1 MLIAALVVL
10 IAACLL
16 LEGFFSGSETAIIS
30 ADRVSLRARARRG
43 DARAMVAQELLERSE
58 RLLSTTLV
66 GTNLAV
72 VTGTSLATLAV
83 GRWVGAEWE
92 SVVTTA
98 VMSPLILVFG
108 EILPKSLGRAN
119 ALGMTLRV
127 ARALRFA
134 QRLMAPVVVGV
145 GWVADTVL
153 RPLGRGGGAGSPY
166 VSREGLKALAEVGA
180 EQGALLSEE
189 KRMMHS
195 VLELHERP
203 VETVM
208 VPLVEMVALPLDATL
223 ADLETATAR
232 SGFSRLPVYEGRV
245 DNVVGIVRVVDALK
259 EELAPDAPVGPL
271 VHRDVAYVPETKPV
285 GELLAELRYSLA
297 PMAIVVEEHGGVVGL
312 VTLEDLVEEVI
323 GHIRDERE
331 GEDLLRLEA
340 RSFDCDGAMEVD
352 ELVRLTGLPVR
363 KEGFETVGGLLMKLT
378 GRIPQRGET
387 VAFGPYRVEVLE
399 ATARQ
404 VRRVRFRLR

>member
-1 MLIAALVVL
+1 MIAVLVIVL
-10 IAACLL
+10 IIACLAV
-16 LEGFFSGSETAIIS
+16 EGFFSGSETAIIS
-30 ADRVSLRARARRG
+30 ADRTSLRARARRG
-43 DARAMVAQELLERSE
+43 DPRAAIAHQLLEHSE

-72 VTGTSLATLAV
+72 VVGTSLATWLASHYV
-83 GRWVGAEWE
+83 GPEWE

-127 ARALRFA
+127 ARALRLA
-134 QRLMAPVVVGV
+134 QRVMGPVVVAV
-145 GWVADTVL
+145 GWVADAVL
-153 RPLGRGGGAGSPY
+153 RPFGRGETERSPY
-166 VSREGLKALAEVGA
+166 VGREELKALAEVGA
-180 EQGALLSEE
+180 EHGALLSEE
-189 KRMMHS
+189 KRMIQS
-195 VLELHERP
+195 VLELNERP

-208 VPLVEMVALPLDATL
+208 VPLVEMVALPLEATV
-223 ADLETATAR
+223 ADLEEATAR
-232 SGFSRLPVYEGRV
+232 SGFSRFPVYEGRV

-259 EELAPDAPVGPL
+259 ADLGPQAPIEPL

-285 GELLAELRYSLA
+285 GELLAELRYSRV

-331 GEDLLRLEA
+331 EAQLLRLEA
-340 RSFDCDGAMEVD
+340 SFFECEASMEID

-387 VAFGPYRVEVLE
+387 VVFGPYRIEVLD
-399 ATARQ
+399 ATPRQ